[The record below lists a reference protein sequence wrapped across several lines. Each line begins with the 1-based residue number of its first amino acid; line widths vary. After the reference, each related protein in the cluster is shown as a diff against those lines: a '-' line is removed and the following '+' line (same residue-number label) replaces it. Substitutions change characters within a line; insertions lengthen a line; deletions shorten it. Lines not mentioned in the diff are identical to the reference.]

1 MGILSPATFLKNR
14 DTYLK
19 RTYSKYKDDTR
30 EFGEELRLRGAYQK
44 VTKQEYE
51 DYYKDQIA
59 FTTTSLR
66 EKPIKELEDVPGAK
80 GKLKYLFEDVAGKKE
95 RLNNHRGWELLN
107 TSEKQ
112 YAKLGPGDE
121 VEMRW
126 EFTKPQRVGLGEIE
140 DASFAI
146 AETGRA
152 FSSTLPQLKFY
163 DSLAKQPYTY
173 TKGQYAEL
181 SQDIKDTLVKMPTTR
196 IDPKNPAS
204 RFRYGNLADKYVPE
218 EVYKDLLS
226 TTRHYNTMGSGF
238 WSKYKKLNSIWKVS
252 KTAWNP
258 TVHTNNIVSNFI
270 LHDLIDADF
279 KYLPKAFKALMAHNK
294 DGKVSEVVRLAE
306 RSGVF
311 EAVFVTKELGKI
323 QDLAIAMP

>member
-1 MGILSPATFLKNR
+1 MLEGDNIFKVQSEAINKISKEARDLITEYAQEYVDMGILSPATFLKNR

-146 AETGRA
+146 ADCAATA
-152 FSSTLPQLKFY
+152 
-163 DSLAKQPYTY
+163 
-173 TKGQYAEL
+173 L
-181 SQDIKDTLVKMPTTR
+181 SQP
-196 IDPKNPAS
+196 S
-204 RFRYGNLADKYVPE
+204 
-218 EVYKDLLS
+218 
-226 TTRHYNTMGSGF
+226 
-238 WSKYKKLNSIWKVS
+238 
-252 KTAWNP
+252 
-258 TVHTNNIVSNFI
+258 
-270 LHDLIDADF
+270 
-279 KYLPKAFKALMAHNK
+279 
-294 DGKVSEVVRLAE
+294 
-306 RSGVF
+306 
-311 EAVFVTKELGKI
+311 
-323 QDLAIAMP
+323 